1 MSSRAGSHAGRGF
14 RYQDVVAAH
23 LAVMGFAGR
32 YPYGMVIP
40 EGRDDLE
47 LRASEFRVL
56 CQVKSRRDHMG
67 PFSAK
72 SIAGFIKKMWDSTA
86 RQPTDRFLLVLESDV
101 AQRSSAETRLEDLSA
116 CPSLIAELKGQ
127 RSRSADAARTVVLVL
142 PNPRA
147 DAVAELSARLG
158 CASQEAEVYFADLLG
173 LVGQLADENGIRE
186 PAEYQ
191 GVGVSDVQQRFDALQ
206 PLLTS
211 SVVEEA
217 LLTGLCAAVDFLT
230 DHDDPIFYMGV
241 DAQPAHVAAGLV
253 VERPEL
259 RAEVLDGLQTR
270 RNVLIHGPSGS
281 GKSAI
286 LWDAAYASRHAV
298 RWFQIRRLTSGAIPL
313 LVLLARS
320 RRASL
325 DAPVGFIIDDV
336 GRGFGEAWTA
346 LTAEVR
352 RTPGLLLL
360 ASVREEDRYPLV
372 DKAHAAQIRVGTD
385 TALAERI
392 WRELG
397 QRGQTN
403 WQGWK
408 EPWKLANG
416 HLLEYTHVL
425 TQGRRLSETLS
436 EQVAVRLNDTSRHDE
451 LDVLRVV
458 ACANAAGCSAD
469 VIRLPQVLGKS
480 NTAVS
485 MALSRLVDEH
495 LVNGTADGRLVGLH
509 ELRSSELL
517 RLTHEFPPPLL
528 SSTTADAVQVV
539 PASEL
544 ARFLERTLSTHK
556 GCDDAMLD
564 ALAERI
570 EAVPSASLFAAV
582 MTGLDLAHA
591 HRVVRDWLQTTE
603 AGAVPKAQRALAG
616 MMGLS
621 NAELPDIG
629 QDVLFG
635 PACRR
640 FGQLRAASAPTSLSL
655 RCIARLGP
663 ARLRR
668 VVAAAVDVRE
678 LTLCVAALGGL
689 ALAEPELDEFRRF
702 NPPLLEA
709 DFDDVVALLEVAS
722 ALDRSVALEWVNRVG
737 QEAMFQRF
745 VESVSWVSA
754 PSLVSGEDGIE
765 VRANVW
771 CVAGPASADANKA
784 VVRVCEILLAV
795 TPCADLVASNA
806 LGGDGQIQMMT
817 ADFPLVQKRILRSVL
832 PGPPIVNRN
841 RGWMLALSTQL
852 ATDSSTAYL
861 SQCLDNVR
869 VVNRNLKLL
878 LDSSFRRSPDVEA
891 LAALG
896 RVNDASRALVP
907 PPDMQAGG
915 DSRRWS
921 RLQSLLFS
929 CSADVIRRF
938 LQLPEGAPAYI
949 GWVDD
954 LLSSIEAAAAEESW
968 DLLSLES
975 PKELVELARILEGIR
990 ALAGEA
996 SVRHRSPLATHANAK
1011 AKKGSAFDK
1020 ACQAAHQHHDAQL
1033 AALEASLRAAFCSEE
1048 NGFNVFLLR
1057 DAAVPVLWPPADV
1070 LITVPAEASPDL
1082 ATSWSTWRA
1091 AVDSSRRICI
1101 LPVIQGYALTTFAI
1115 AGFDTPNPARDEAER
1130 WCTLAGMRPLPLISV
1145 AAFTAITNPL
1155 AELDGI
1161 RSYWAAKNGCTP
1173 LEQRAHDEML
1183 AALEQGRA
1191 AFQALQVPD
1200 NVESASNQ
1208 FVDAVLAGELH
1219 LAAEAAGLLRGES
1232 GVALEYLGQILQ
1244 ALTAVDVARSETL
1257 QA

>member
-23 LAVMGFAGR
+23 LAVMGISGR

-40 EGRDDLE
+40 EGRDDIE
-47 LRASEFRVL
+47 LRGSEFRVL

-67 PFSAK
+67 PFNAK
-72 SIAGFIKKMWDSTA
+72 SIAGFIKKMWDSKA

-101 AQRSSAETRLEDLSA
+101 AQRSSGETRLKDLSA
-116 CPSLIAELKGQ
+116 CPNLIAALKGQ
-127 RSRSADAARTVVLVL
+127 RSLSADVARTVVLVL

-158 CASQEAEVYFADLLG
+158 CAPQEAEVYFADLLG

-211 SVVEEA
+211 SVIEEA

-230 DHDDPIFYMGV
+230 AHDDPIFYMGV

-298 RWFQIRRLTSGAIPL
+298 RWFQIRRPTPGALSL

-336 GRGFGEAWTA
+336 GRGFGEGWTA

-436 EQVAVRLNDTSRHDE
+436 EQVAVRLNDTCRHDE

-458 ACANAAGCSAD
+458 ACANAAGCSAEMM
-469 VIRLPQVLGKS
+469 RLPQVLGKS

-495 LVNGTADGRLVGLH
+495 LVNGTADGRVVGLH

-528 SSTTADAVQVV
+528 SSTAADAVQVV
-539 PASEL
+539 PANEL

-556 GCDDAMLD
+556 GCDDAVLD
-564 ALAERI
+564 ALAQRI
-570 EAVPSASLFAAV
+570 EAVPSASVFAAV

-621 NAELPDIG
+621 NVELPDIG
-629 QDVLFG
+629 QDVQFG

-640 FGQLRAASAPTSLSL
+640 FGELRAASAPTSLSIC
-655 RCIARLGP
+655 CIARLGP
-663 ARLRR
+663 TRLRR

-678 LTLCVAALGGL
+678 LTLCVAALSGQ
-689 ALAEPELDEFRRF
+689 ALAEPDLDEFRRL

-709 DFDDVVALLEVAS
+709 DFDDVVALLEVAC

-737 QEAMFQRF
+737 QEAIFERF
-745 VESVSWVSA
+745 VESVSWVST
-754 PSLVSGEDGIE
+754 PSLVSNNGGIE

-771 CVAGPASADANKA
+771 CVVGPTSADANKA
-784 VVRVCEILLAV
+784 VVRVCEILLAI

-817 ADFPLVQKRILRSVL
+817 ADFPLVQKRISRSAL
-832 PGPPIVNRN
+832 PVPHIVNQN

-861 SQCLDNVR
+861 SRFLDSVR

-878 LDSSFRRSPDVEA
+878 LNSSFRRSPNVEA

-896 RVNDASRALVP
+896 RMNGASRALVP
-907 PPDMQAGG
+907 PPDMPSG

-938 LQLPEGAPAYI
+938 FQLPEGAPAYI
-949 GWVDD
+949 GWVDE
-954 LLSSIEAAAAEESW
+954 LLSSIKAAAAEESW
-968 DLLSLES
+968 DLLSLQS
-975 PKELVELARILEGIR
+975 PTELVELTRILEGVR

-996 SVRHRSPLATHANAK
+996 SVRHQSPFATHASAK

-1020 ACQAAHQHHDAQL
+1020 ACHAAHQYHDSQL
-1033 AALEASLRAAFCSEE
+1033 AALEANLRVAFCCEE
-1048 NGFNVFLLR
+1048 NGFDVFLLR

-1070 LITVPAEASPDL
+1070 VITVPAGAFPDL
-1082 ATSWSTWRA
+1082 ASWSTWRA
-1091 AVDSSRRICI
+1091 AVDSGRRVCV

-1115 AGFDTPNPARDEAER
+1115 AGFDTPRPARDDAEK
-1130 WCTLAGMRPLPLISV
+1130 WCILAGTRPLPLVSV

-1155 AELDGI
+1155 SELDGI
-1161 RSYWAAKNGCTP
+1161 RTYWATKNARTP
-1173 LEQRAHDEML
+1173 PEQHAYDDL
-1183 AALEQGRA
+1183 LTALGQSRA
-1191 AFQALQVPD
+1191 AFHSLQVPD
-1200 NVESASNQ
+1200 NVESDLNQ
-1208 FVDAVLAGELH
+1208 FIDAVLAGELH
-1219 LAAEAAGLLRGES
+1219 LAAELAGLLRGES

-1244 ALTAVDVARSETL
+1244 ALTEVDLAGAETL
-1257 QA
+1257 EA